1 MANIQIERSV
11 DIEGVLKTALAAKF
25 TVYVR
30 PLPATLTLP
39 CVEVQQVGGS
49 REKRLDTFTI
59 KLDSRAAQNDEATAI
74 EQLNN
79 AVGYLIAVAQANTTA
94 IRAVTIN
101 AAGSWGQDPA
111 RPDLAMATATLLVCA
126 HQETKTL

>member
-1 MANIQIERSV
+1 MANVQIERSV

-79 AVGYLIAVAQANTTA
+79 AVGYLIAIAEANTTA

-126 HQETKTL
+126 HQEKKTL